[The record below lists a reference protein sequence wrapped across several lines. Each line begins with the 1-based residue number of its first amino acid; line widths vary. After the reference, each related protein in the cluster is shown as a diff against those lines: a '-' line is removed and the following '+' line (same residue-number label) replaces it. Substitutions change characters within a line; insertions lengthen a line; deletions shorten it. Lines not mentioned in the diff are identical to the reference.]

1 MADYILGN
9 CDSGDKYS
17 PYVQTVFKVINYYKE
32 NPTQG
37 SYEKIYKYLKLLN
50 PQVLSS
56 EKKKF
61 QSKKGKTIEGPSDK
75 EQWYSSY
82 TKACMNL
89 NNYEEC
95 IKYSKEA
102 IRVLRY
108 TLKDKELIWYENRI
122 GKSLRLPGRLEE
134 AEKLFKA
141 IDSLSDLFYIKS
153 ELAELYMEYDDKE
166 KAMRY
171 YLEALLSKSG
181 ELKSKI
187 KIIEAA
193 GDFLYDQG
201 KYENAK
207 LNYNLAKAIRSE
219 ENWPDSRELERKLE
233 RVKDIPVDLKNI
245 RHRCIDMWSEEYSHY
260 LPSQEGVISRM
271 INDNCGFISYDS
283 MDIYFF
289 RKSIN
294 DKINGDILHRKVRF
308 NIIDSFDKKKNKNS
322 KQAVNIRFI

>member
-1 MADYILGN
+1 M
-9 CDSGDKYS
+9 K
-17 PYVQTVFKVINYYKE
+17 K
-32 NPTQG
+32 
-37 SYEKIYKYLKLLN
+37 YKYLKLLN

-233 RVKDIPVDLKNI
+233 RVKDI
-245 RHRCIDMWSEEYSHY
+245 H